1 MSAPLDETFRIPL
14 LPWIGVLAAIVGAAL
29 PWVWF
34 DTTLVVAILAM
45 MLVFSAY
52 SVWVFRLSVRDDGI
66 VMYRLNRMTWS
77 DVQSARFRRV
87 VGLPYLHIQ
96 RHHGVPLWLPLYF
109 RGARDLRHVLIERA
123 PERNPIHACLK
134 EFI

>member
-1 MSAPLDETFRIPL
+1 MVRYDTSRRDTSNDA
-14 LPWIGVLAAIVGAAL
+14 GVQRVQR
-29 PWVWF
+29 
-34 DTTLVVAILAM
+34 M
-45 MLVFSAY
+45 
-52 SVWVFRLSVRDDGI
+52 VFRLSVRDDGI

-109 RGARDLRHVLIERA
+109 RGVRDLRHVLIERA

>member
-1 MSAPLDETFRIPL
+1 MSTPLDETFRIPL
-14 LPWIGVLAAIVGAAL
+14 LPWIGVLAAIVAAAL
-29 PWVWF
+29 PWAWF
-34 DTTLVVAILAM
+34 DTTIVVTILGM

-66 VMYRLNRMTWS
+66 VMDRWNRMTWS

-87 VGLPYLHIQ
+87 VGLPYLHVQ
-96 RHHGVPLWLPLYF
+96 RHHGLPWWLPLYF

-123 PERNPIHACLK
+123 PEGKPIPACLK
-134 EFI
+134 AFI